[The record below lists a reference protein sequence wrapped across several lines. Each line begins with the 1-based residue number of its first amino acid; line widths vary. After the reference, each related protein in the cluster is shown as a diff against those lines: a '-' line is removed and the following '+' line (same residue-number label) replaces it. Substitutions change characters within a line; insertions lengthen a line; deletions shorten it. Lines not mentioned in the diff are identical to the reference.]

1 MVTEPSPTSSP
12 RPGAKGR
19 ESEARRVVTPAPVL
33 ASEILREDV
42 APLAPWSKEFR
53 AWDVAFALA
62 VVALGVGAH
71 VHLIVPTTGGPWLE
85 YVLGAV
91 LLVLALPR
99 SYLARGIGSM
109 ILGLLV
115 AALGLAKVGP
125 LGNWVPAEGST
136 ISSVLHF
143 VAMMALPAALL
154 FRNRYPAYVGARV
167 TLLVAYVV
175 TIPAV
180 VFAVL
185 AVAQGPLAASIAAGV
200 TLAVIAVS
208 LVGFLGEG
216 TTGFSTLLAVLVIVA
231 FGAERMARPL
241 WAQGWE
247 GSQVDL
253 RAGLSLMIAAGLAS
267 KGLFALLA
275 SAFATDARRVDVMRV
290 RQPSLNRASGTDL

>member
-12 RPGAKGR
+12 RPEVKGR
-19 ESEARRVVTPAPVL
+19 ESEARRVATPTPVL

-42 APLAPWSKEFR
+42 APLAPWSREFR
-53 AWDVAFALA
+53 VWDVVLALT

-71 VHLIVPTTGGPWLE
+71 LRLIAPTTGGPWVE
-85 YVLGAV
+85 YAMGTT

-99 SYLARGIGSM
+99 SYLARGIASM

-115 AALGLAKVGP
+115 AGLGLAKVGP
-125 LGNWVPAEGST
+125 LGDWVPAGAST
-136 ISSVLHF
+136 LSSVLHF
-143 VAMMALPAALL
+143 FAMLALPAALL
-154 FRNRYPAYVGARV
+154 FRNRYPAYVGATV
-167 TLLVAYVV
+167 ILLVAYVV
-175 TIPAV
+175 TVPAL
-180 VFAVL
+180 VFAGLSV
-185 AVAQGPLAASIAAGV
+185 VQGPLAASIAAGV
-200 TLAVIAVS
+200 TLAVVALS

-216 TTGFSTLLAVLVIVA
+216 TTGVSTLLAVLVIVV

-253 RAGLSLMIAAGLAS
+253 RAGLSLIIAAALAT

-275 SAFATDARRVDVMRV
+275 SAFAADARRVDVLRV
-290 RQPSLNRASGTDL
+290 RKPSLNRASGTDL